1 MRTSPLLAT
10 VPSLSVRQNLLDAIK
25 AEARRRGMTMGRLAK
40 EAGLPA
46 ESLSRLPGR
55 KDVGFD
61 TLWRLANAVG
71 FSIGL
76 ASPEGLGERLEQGLF
91 DPSQFPGFKG

>member
-25 AEARRRGMTMGRLAK
+25 AEARRRGMTMGRLAM

-46 ESLSRLPGR
+46 EAIRDRAADWRAAQSRGPG
-55 KDVGFD
+55 
-61 TLWRLANAVG
+61 
-71 FSIGL
+71 
-76 ASPEGLGERLEQGLF
+76 
-91 DPSQFPGFKG
+91 